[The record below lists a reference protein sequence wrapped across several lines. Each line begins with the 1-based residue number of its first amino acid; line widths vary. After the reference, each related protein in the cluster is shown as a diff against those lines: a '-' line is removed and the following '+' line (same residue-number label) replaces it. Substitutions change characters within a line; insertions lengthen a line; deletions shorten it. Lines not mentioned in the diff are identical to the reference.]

1 MKIAISELDRPEI
14 RNLDSSAGEEIIGG
28 DTSIKL
34 SAEAFAD
41 GDITFTKTDRNS
53 WSLKVETEKSRFD
66 FTLSSQFAQFALAA
80 SSEAT

>member
-14 RNLDSSAGEEIIGG
+14 RNLDSSASEEIIGG

-41 GDITFTKTDRNS
+41 GDITFTKTDGNG
-53 WSLKVETEKSRFD
+53 WSLKVETEKGRFD
-66 FTLSSQFAQFALAA
+66 FTLGSQIAQFALAA